1 MENLRL
7 NQIMEML
14 KAEPEDEFLNYA
26 LAIEFE
32 KSGEINQ
39 AIKQLQGMIEKNENY
54 LAAYYKLGK
63 LFEEVSKNEDAK
75 VIYAKGQEIAKQQNN
90 KKAFGELAEALWM
103 LED

>member
-7 NQIMEML
+7 NQIKEML

-32 KSGEINQ
+32 KNGEINE
-39 AIKQLQGMIEKNENY
+39 AIKQLQGMIAKNENY

-63 LFEEVSKNEDAK
+63 LFEEASQIDEAK
-75 VIYAKGQEIAKQQNN
+75 TAYTKGQEIAKQQNN

>member
-7 NQIMEML
+7 NQIKEML

-32 KSGEINQ
+32 KNGELNE
-39 AIKQLQGMIEKNENY
+39 AIKQLQGMIAKNENY

-63 LFEEVSKNEDAK
+63 LFEETTQIEEAK
-75 VIYAKGQEIAKQQNN
+75 SAYTKGQEIAKQQNN
-90 KKAFGELAEALWM
+90 KKTFGELAEALWM

>member
-7 NQIMEML
+7 NQIIEML
-14 KAEPEDEFLNYA
+14 KVEPEDEFLNYA

-39 AIKQLQGMIEKNENY
+39 AINQLQGMIAKNENY

-63 LFEEVSKNEDAK
+63 LFEEVSRSEDAK
-75 VIYAKGQEIAKQQNN
+75 AIYAKGQEIAKQQNN

>member
-7 NQIMEML
+7 NQIKEML

>member
-1 MENLRL
+1 
-7 NQIMEML
+7 ML

>member
-14 KAEPEDEFLNYA
+14 KADPEDEFLNYA

-63 LFEEVSKNEDAK
+63 LFEEVSRSEDAK

>member
-63 LFEEVSKNEDAK
+63 LFEEVSRSEDAK